1 MRIHPKVITE
11 NFEKGIYVESW
22 KGYDAD
28 LILCF
33 YSDNLNIGEERF
45 KVCVNKA
52 GGPMTYYWWDLSE
65 IAKLSEDEVNEL
77 MTICAYKKYIEEEF
91 DKKDIIKRLAAFFAC
106 ETHTIHR
113 KGIPA
118 IMELCAT
125 LFQFSLSLEL
135 PYRAKRKPLTPEEE
149 HTLNPF
155 YFQSYKEFIARKQA
169 N

>member
-45 KVCVNKA
+45 KACVNKA
-52 GGPMTYYWWDLSE
+52 GGPITYYWWDLSE

-77 MTICAYKKYIEEEF
+77 MTICAYKTYINEEF
-91 DKKDIIKRLAAFFAC
+91 SKKDIIKRLAALFVC
-106 ETHTIHR
+106 DTSIIKSKDT
-113 KGIPA
+113 PTL
-118 IMELCAT
+118 MELCSS

-155 YFQSYKEFIARKQA
+155 YLPNYSEFKGRHQ
-169 N
+169 

>member
-33 YSDNLNIGEERF
+33 YSDNLNIGEERY
-45 KVCVNKA
+45 KACVNKA

-91 DKKDIIKRLAAFFAC
+91 DKKDIVKRLATFFECDTSA
-106 ETHTIHR
+106 INR
-113 KGIPA
+113 KGTPA
-118 IMELCAT
+118 LM
-125 LFQFSLSLEL
+125 
-135 PYRAKRKPLTPEEE
+135 AKRKPLTPEEE

-155 YFQSYKEFIARKQA
+155 YLPSYSEFISKSNQ
-169 N
+169 